1 MDPSQVQSAEFAQ
14 FLAVSVFFFF
24 FLGCVCVCVCLVSQK
39 AEENKTENLRIENI
53 YIMFLRI
60 LLE

>member
-14 FLAVSVFFFF
+14 FLAVSFFFF
-24 FLGCVCVCVCLVSQK
+24 FGGVCVCVCLVSQK

-53 YIMFLRI
+53 YIYI
-60 LLE
+60 LCF

>member
-14 FLAVSVFFFF
+14 FLAVSFFFF
-24 FLGCVCVCVCLVSQK
+24 FGGVCACVCLVSQK

-53 YIMFLRI
+53 YILCF
-60 LLE
+60 

>member
-14 FLAVSVFFFF
+14 FLAVSFFFFFFF
-24 FLGCVCVCVCLVSQK
+24 FLGVCVCVCLVSQK

-53 YIMFLRI
+53 YILCF
-60 LLE
+60 

>member
-24 FLGCVCVCVCLVSQK
+24 FFGVCVCVCLVSQK

>member
-1 MDPSQVQSAEFAQ
+1 M
-14 FLAVSVFFFF
+14 
-24 FLGCVCVCVCLVSQK
+24 CVCLVSQK

-53 YIMFLRI
+53 YIYIYIMFLRI

>member
-14 FLAVSVFFFF
+14 FLAVSFFFFFF
-24 FLGCVCVCVCLVSQK
+24 FLGVCVCVCVCVCLVSQK

-53 YIMFLRI
+53 YILCF
-60 LLE
+60 